1 MSKTRVVQIVVGAL
15 LSAIFLVC
23 AIVNFSRLQSRSDAP
38 GMVDYLLYVGVPLI
52 TALAFAAAD
61 VVLAA
66 VALLRDRTRLSSP
79 DMTRLPSVNDVE
91 VDLSRKQLSEQLKMN
106 EQLKQVES
114 VDARRTRIWKIID
127 ELSDALRDDDAGSDA
142 LFIVR
147 ERFHKLQFAPTPHQA
162 TESTEDDEKPAPTKR
177 AAS

>member
-15 LSAIFLVC
+15 ASVLLLVG
-23 AIVNFSRLQSRSDAP
+23 AFANFARLQSRSEAP
-38 GMVDYLLYVGVPLI
+38 GLVDYLLYVASFGLLGLA
-52 TALAFAAAD
+52 ALAVVIVVAVVAVLSNRAAHPSGD
-61 VVLAA
+61 H
-66 VALLRDRTRLSSP
+66 SP
-79 DMTRLPSVNDVE
+79 DLTGLHAKKEPESDVF
-91 VDLSRKQLSEQLKMN
+91 RNQLN
-106 EQLKQVES
+106 EEFKEALA
-114 VDARRTRIWKIID
+114 VDAKRTRIWKIID

-147 ERFHKLQFAPTPHQA
+147 ERFHKLQFGPTPHQA